1 MQSLKIEKNIFIF
14 GDEVTNKDTFHKRK
28 QSVHTGK
35 VDIKRIVV
43 SDKALY
49 CEKGAFEYFIQYKSD
64 IGIVP
69 LCVKLPQ
76 INGYV
81 KYFDNNNEYMN
92 LFINDKGLLEK
103 CNSIWDKN

>member
-14 GDEVTNKDTFHKRK
+14 GDEVTNKDTFHKHK

-43 SDKALY
+43 SDKALH
-49 CEKGAFEYFIQYKSD
+49 CEKGAFEYFIRYKSD